1 MSSTDTN
8 ANITLPT
15 DEDIAQVLTPKLP
28 AWCAL
33 TGWHFVASAA
43 VALFFVYHSYLHL
56 FYSDLWGH
64 VAYGDWILTH
74 KQLPTA
80 EPFVSLATGVPV
92 IATAWGGQVL
102 LALTTRAGGN
112 EWLSHLF
119 AITVWASYLILARAF
134 WFRTRHGGVAL
145 MAALIAW
152 FISWGRHSIIRPE
165 MFGVLCFFTLIW
177 LIARRPTLARS
188 ASEVLSDLS
197 DGLNSGHDGESV
209 GETFDTSHLT
219 PNPSLARRASE
230 WLTFAG
236 IGLVFAAWANLHGS
250 AIVGVVFLGCYLLGR
265 SLELLWRDRDLSGF
279 ASDRDWR
286 FWFSATLI
294 SVLGMCCNPYGI
306 DLLVH
311 TLLFANHPNLKD
323 IIEWYPLKMV
333 SLEGITV
340 GASWVFAA
348 VLLRHSRVTM
358 PAGDVCVLAF
368 FTWAVSTKV
377 RMVAWYAPVAMWV
390 LAPHLAEVLVRMEF
404 DRWRRE
410 LAPVFA
416 ARSFRWTAVIG
427 LLAWVTICFTPVSRV
442 VLGEGKQREERQL
455 YSKGTP
461 LDLTRYLREHPPQGM
476 VFGPQWWGDWLV
488 WQGPPQ
494 MNVMVTTN
502 AVHIVPPKVWK
513 DYLHIANALGSTESL
528 LTRYRINTVV
538 VCKKMQQGFVRLIS
552 ASPNWEVTYEDEVGL
567 VAVRKTAKSAPP
579 IEDAC
584 SHESA
589 DDGHEATADLADP
602 QK

>member
-1 MSSTDTN
+1 MSSSDTN
-8 ANITLPT
+8 TRLSLPS
-15 DEDIAQVLTPKLP
+15 DEDLAQVLTPKLP

-33 TGWHFVASAA
+33 SGWHFVASAA

-64 VAYGDWILTH
+64 VAYGEWILQH
-74 KQLPTA
+74 KQLPTG
-80 EPFVSLATGVPV
+80 EPFVSLASGVPV

-102 LALTTRAGGN
+102 LALTARAGGN

-119 AITVWASYLILARAF
+119 AITVWTSYLILARAF
-134 WFRTRHGGVAL
+134 WFRTHHGGIAL
-145 MAALIAW
+145 LAAFIAW

-165 MFGVLCFFTLIW
+165 MFGVLSFFTLIW
-177 LIARRPTLARS
+177 LIARGRTQVRLTVRGQAPQNSKMAEHSVVDKSGVIPPILNFAVPDPGSPARCAREWVTL
-188 ASEVLSDLS
+188 
-197 DGLNSGHDGESV
+197 SGTGV
-209 GETFDTSHLT
+209 
-219 PNPSLARRASE
+219 
-230 WLTFAG
+230 
-236 IGLVFAAWANLHGS
+236 VFAAWANLHGS

-265 SLELLWRDRDLSGF
+265 SIELLWRDRHWSGF
-279 ASDRDWR
+279 TTDQDWR
-286 FWFSATLI
+286 FWFLASLI

-340 GASWVFAA
+340 GASWVLAA
-348 VLLRHSRVTM
+348 VLLRHSRTTM
-358 PAGDVCVLAF
+358 KAGDVCVLAF
-368 FTWAVSTKV
+368 FTWAVATKV

-390 LAPHLAEVLVRMEF
+390 LAPHLADVLVRVEF

-410 LAPVFA
+410 LVPVLEL
-416 ARSFRWTAVIG
+416 RSFRWTAVVG
-427 LLAWVTICFTPVSRV
+427 LLAWVTVCFTPVSRV
-442 VLGEGKQREERQL
+442 VLGSGKFREERQL

-461 LDLTRYLREHPPQGM
+461 LDLTRHLREHPPQGM

-502 AVHIVPPKVWK
+502 AVHVVPPRVWK
-513 DYLHIANALGSTESL
+513 DYLHMANAHASAEAL
-528 LTRYRINTVV
+528 LIRYRVNTVI
-538 VCKKMQQGFVRLIS
+538 VCKKMQQGLVRMIS
-552 ASPNWEVTYEDEVGL
+552 SSPTWEVTYEDDVGL
-567 VAVRKTAKSAPP
+567 VAVRRTAQAAPEV
-579 IEDAC
+579 EDAC

-589 DDGHEATADLADP
+589 DEPHAETANGGR
-602 QK
+602 